1 MINNVD
7 RQLRRINNEDLIWV
21 VYFFIVIAALF
32 SNAYERKFVTY
43 KDKEAE
49 KKYKTINVCIFT
61 VSLFIYLYFASLLY
75 EDLSTLRNN
84 ISKKRVLTLNIK
96 LIAAILFIIGGII
109 YLIFEIDQN
118 EDVET
123 GII

>member
-1 MINNVD
+1 MINNVN
-7 RQLRRINNEDLIWV
+7 RQLRRINNEDLIWG

-32 SNAYERKFVTY
+32 SNAYERKFVVN
-43 KDKEAE
+43 KDKDAE

-61 VSLFIYLYFASLLY
+61 VSIFIYLYFASLLY

-118 EDVET
+118 EDAET